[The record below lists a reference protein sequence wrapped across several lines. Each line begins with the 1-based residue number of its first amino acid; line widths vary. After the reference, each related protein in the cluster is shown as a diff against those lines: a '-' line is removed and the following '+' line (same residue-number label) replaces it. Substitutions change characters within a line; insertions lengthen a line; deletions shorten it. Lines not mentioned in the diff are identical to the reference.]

1 MKTSDPDSLLF
12 YMGSSASEDF
22 MALEMHHGKVSF
34 LWDSGSGLTRLEYPD
49 VQINNDRW
57 HRINATR
64 FGRHGTLTIQ
74 QTDSEP
80 LPAVKTTAS
89 GSSTVMDV
97 SRSTWVFVGG
107 LGAQVKKPPAVRMTH
122 FRGCMSE
129 ASLNENN
136 IGLWNYAERQ
146 GECGGCFMSPR
157 TEDTSF
163 HFDGS
168 GFSVVEKS
176 LRSMSTSVVMFFK
189 TLSPNGLLLYLAS
202 NGTRDFLSIELV
214 EGKVHLTFELG
225 SGALTLTSSRTFNT
239 GTWYR
244 IALQRNKRRG
254 DALLSHPLHQKVLH
268 RYSDVIKWLLDL
280 SSALRY
286 EDVDMDSCLLEERP
300 KRVVLPDELEA
311 EPTSDPSTRPLSP
324 LAELST
330 LTHGSSSCAAAD
342 LTETIP
348 ESLQFGLSRHS
359 HVIMGFKNKTVR
371 TSFAVKLSV
380 RTFAGSGVLFYMA
393 NANQQ
398 DYAVLQVLGGRVL
411 LSCDLGRGPAHAS
424 LATPIN
430 DGLWHTVKAEFS
442 KKTVMVSVDGTD
454 SDRTHTKGHTLD
466 VEGKLYLGGLP
477 ATYTAR
483 RIGNVTHSLAAC
495 LRDVMFSGVQM
506 KLSAALSSHAAGSC
520 FRRAQSGSFFSGS
533 GYAAFMKEGYNVGSD
548 VSVSLD
554 FRSTAP
560 DGVLLGISST
570 KVDAI
575 GLELVNGQ
583 VVFNVNN
590 GAGRITAR
598 SRSAVSMCDGRWRTL
613 MAKKQKHSLR
623 SQF

>member
-1 MKTSDPDSLLF
+1 MKTSEPDSLLF
-12 YMGSSASEDF
+12 YMGSSVSEDF

-34 LWDSGSGLTRLEYPD
+34 LWDTGSGLTRLEYPD
-49 VQINNDRW
+49 VQINNERW

-129 ASLNENN
+129 ASLNENS

-225 SGALTLTSSRTFNT
+225 SGALTLTSSRTYNT

-254 DALLSHPLHQKVLH
+254 HLSVMAADKP
-268 RYSDVIKWLLDL
+268 S
-280 SSALRY
+280 
-286 EDVDMDSCLLEERP
+286 ERE
-300 KRVVLPDELEA
+300 VMEA
-311 EPTSDPSTRPLSP
+311 ESPGSASDLNRSDLDPIYIGHLSVM
-324 LAELST
+324 
-330 LTHGSSSCAAAD
+330 AAD
-342 LTETIP
+342 KPSEREVMEA
-348 ESLQFGLSRHS
+348 ESP
-359 HVIMGFKNKTVR
+359 
-371 TSFAVKLSV
+371 
-380 RTFAGSGVLFYMA
+380 GSA
-393 NANQQ
+393 
-398 DYAVLQVLGGRVL
+398 
-411 LSCDLGRGPAHAS
+411 SDLNRS
-424 LATPIN
+424 DLDPI
-430 DGLWHTVKAEFS
+430 
-442 KKTVMVSVDGTD
+442 
-454 SDRTHTKGHTLD
+454 
-466 VEGKLYLGGLP
+466 YIGGLP
-477 ATYTAR
+477 A
-483 RIGNVTHSLAAC
+483 
-495 LRDVMFSGVQM
+495 
-506 KLSAALSSHAAGSC
+506 
-520 FRRAQSGSFFSGS
+520 
-533 GYAAFMKEGYNVGSD
+533 
-548 VSVSLD
+548 
-554 FRSTAP
+554 
-560 DGVLLGISST
+560 
-570 KVDAI
+570 
-575 GLELVNGQ
+575 
-583 VVFNVNN
+583 
-590 GAGRITAR
+590 
-598 SRSAVSMCDGRWRTL
+598 SRPIR
-613 MAKKQKHSLR
+613 
-623 SQF
+623 

>member
-1 MKTSDPDSLLF
+1 
-12 YMGSSASEDF
+12 
-22 MALEMHHGKVSF
+22 
-34 LWDSGSGLTRLEYPD
+34 
-49 VQINNDRW
+49 
-57 HRINATR
+57 
-64 FGRHGTLTIQ
+64 
-74 QTDSEP
+74 
-80 LPAVKTTAS
+80 
-89 GSSTVMDV
+89 
-97 SRSTWVFVGG
+97 
-107 LGAQVKKPPAVRMTH
+107 
-122 FRGCMSE
+122 
-129 ASLNENN
+129 
-136 IGLWNYAERQ
+136 
-146 GECGGCFMSPR
+146 
-157 TEDTSF
+157 
-163 HFDGS
+163 
-168 GFSVVEKS
+168 
-176 LRSMSTSVVMFFK
+176 
-189 TLSPNGLLLYLAS
+189 
-202 NGTRDFLSIELV
+202 
-214 EGKVHLTFELG
+214 
-225 SGALTLTSSRTFNT
+225 
-239 GTWYR
+239 
-244 IALQRNKRRG
+244 
-254 DALLSHPLHQKVLH
+254 
-268 RYSDVIKWLLDL
+268 
-280 SSALRY
+280 
-286 EDVDMDSCLLEERP
+286 
-300 KRVVLPDELEA
+300 
-311 EPTSDPSTRPLSP
+311 
-324 LAELST
+324 
-330 LTHGSSSCAAAD
+330 
-342 LTETIP
+342 
-348 ESLQFGLSRHS
+348 
-359 HVIMGFKNKTVR
+359 
-371 TSFAVKLSV
+371 
-380 RTFAGSGVLFYMA
+380 MA

-613 MAKKQKHSLR
+613 MAKKQKHRHGVMVDSCFCVSLAADVKQNCLSSR
-623 SQF
+623 EPFRGCMRNLRVFKGHVTDELDFSAAFAHPHVFPHSCPENAA